1 MQIKIKNIKW
11 DIDDNE
17 NSAAKLNLPTEIIE
31 EFNCDDKEELDDMI
45 SNWLSDS
52 FGYCHFGFN
61 YEIEKDN
68 E

>member
-31 EFNCDDKEELDDMI
+31 EFNCNDKEELDDMI

-52 FGYCHFGFN
+52 FGYCHFGFD
-61 YEIEKDN
+61 YKIEKD
-68 E
+68 EK

>member
-17 NSAAKLNLPTEIIE
+17 NSSTQLNLPTEIIE

-52 FGYCHFGFN
+52 FGYCHFGFD
-61 YEIEKDN
+61 YEIEKD
-68 E
+68 EK

>member
-11 DIDDNE
+11 DIDNNE
-17 NSAAKLNLPTEIIE
+17 DSAAQLNLPTEIIE

-52 FGYCHFGFN
+52 FGYCHFGFD
-61 YEIEKDN
+61 YEIEKG
-68 E
+68 EK